1 MKSDKP
7 KMVICLSCKCQE
19 KCIVR
24 CFLRLIIMEIRA
36 NFPTCFIKSHW
47 KLIENRTDLPRQ
59 LLGEF
64 SLEVQG
70 CLRKSPEE
78 GVPEGWIFRSSLL
91 RLSGL
96 SRRIT
101 GGFSTQLTESLFK
114 ILWIPAFFR
123 GAYLSNLA
131 SHKASRNPT
140 HKNLWHHPLFEE
152 IHP

>member
-36 NFPTCFIKSHW
+36 N
-47 KLIENRTDLPRQ
+47 LPRQ

-114 ILWIPAFFR
+114 KLWIPAFFR

>member
-1 MKSDKP
+1 MFQTRAIPGNLLRFHGGSRP
-7 KMVICLSCKCQE
+7 FPPFPVILKYVVSLQ
-19 KCIVR
+19 
-24 CFLRLIIMEIRA
+24 
-36 NFPTCFIKSHW
+36 SHW

-114 ILWIPAFFR
+114 KLWIPAFFR